1 MSRTRIKELTTIAA
15 LAMCALAWQP
25 SPTWAQTRPSVT
37 ATAEPPDAQ
46 HTKDELNALLEHYP
60 PALHNVLALDPS
72 LLGNE
77 SYLAPYPAL
86 VSFLNAHPEIA
97 RNPAFYMGEHL
108 PQDRTSQTADMWRD
122 VVNGLGIFAGFGMAI
137 GLLVWLIRTL
147 VDYRRWS
154 RLSKVQTDVHTKL
167 LDRFTANDDLLAY
180 VQSPAEPDSAVRA
193 HRAGCRATRRG
204 RTAEPDSVVR
214 AGRRGAAGG
223 RHRNDHRRRTGDGC
237 DVTTIARRTGRAGHR
252 AGPGL
257 HDIGD
262 NLLCNLAA
270 AGFD

>member
-1 MSRTRIKELTTIAA
+1 MSRTRMELTTIAA

-60 PALHNVLALDPS
+60 PRCTTCWRSTPS

-147 VDYRRWS
+147 VDYRQWNRFRKSRPTYTPSCSTVLRLTTICWPIFNRRRSRFLNRRPSRWMPRHAAVGAPLGRILWS
-154 RLSKVQTDVHTKL
+154 VQGGVV
-167 LDRFTANDDLLAY
+167 LLA
-180 VQSPAEPDSAVRA
+180 
-193 HRAGCRATRRG
+193 
-204 RTAEPDSVVR
+204 
-214 AGRRGAAGG
+214 GG
-223 RHRNDHRRRTGDGC
+223 IGMMIVSRTGDGC
-237 DVTTIARRTGRAGHR
+237 DATTIARRAGHYGHR
-252 AGPGL
+252 AGPGVR
-257 HDIGD
+257 DIGD
-262 NLLCNLAA
+262 NLFCDLAA